1 MNQLHAKK
9 GKDVLKEMKD
19 VATLNGKKYEV
30 EIERVDEYRPLDRG
44 AQVSAPA
51 PILAA
56 APAPKAAPAPAAAP
70 APKAAPAPAPA
81 PAPAAAPSA
90 GGQTV
95 EAPMPGKILDI
106 KVKVGDAVSYGQCV
120 SVMEAMKMET
130 EIVAPAAGTVAAINV
145 STGDSVETGAVLVT
159 LN

>member
-1 MNQLHAKK
+1 
-9 GKDVLKEMKD
+9 MKY

-44 AQVSAPA
+44 AQASAPA

-56 APAPKAAPAPAAAP
+56 APAPKAAPAPA
-70 APKAAPAPAPA
+70 
-81 PAPAAAPSA
+81 A

-106 KVKVGDAVSYGQCV
+106 KVKVGDAVGYGQCV
-120 SVMEAMKMET
+120 IVMEAMKMET
-130 EIVAPAAGTVAAINV
+130 EIVAPAAGTVASINV

>member
-9 GKDVLKEMKD
+9 GKDVLKEMKY

-70 APKAAPAPAPA
+70 APKAAPAPAA
-81 PAPAAAPSA
+81 APAAAPSA

-120 SVMEAMKMET
+120 IVMEAMKMET

>member
-9 GKDVLKEMKD
+9 GKDVLKEMKY

-81 PAPAAAPSA
+81 PAAAPSA

-106 KVKVGDAVSYGQCV
+106 KVK
-120 SVMEAMKMET
+120 SVT
-130 EIVAPAAGTVAAINV
+130 Q
-145 STGDSVETGAVLVT
+145 
-159 LN
+159 

>member
-9 GKDVLKEMKD
+9 GKDVLKEMKY

-70 APKAAPAPAPA
+70 APKAAPAPA
-81 PAPAAAPSA
+81 AAPSA

-120 SVMEAMKMET
+120 IVMEAMKMET

>member
-1 MNQLHAKK
+1 
-9 GKDVLKEMKD
+9 MKY

-44 AQVSAPA
+44 AQV
-51 PILAA
+51 I
-56 APAPKAAPAPAAAP
+56 AP

-120 SVMEAMKMET
+120 IVMEAMKMET

>member
-9 GKDVLKEMKD
+9 GKDVLKEMKY

-56 APAPKAAPAPAAAP
+56 APAPKAAPAPA
-70 APKAAPAPAPA
+70 PA

-106 KVKVGDAVSYGQCV
+106 KVKVGDAVGYGQCV
-120 SVMEAMKMET
+120 IVMEAMKMET
-130 EIVAPAAGTVAAINV
+130 EIVAPAAGTVASINV

>member
-9 GKDVLKEMKD
+9 GKDVLKEMKY

-120 SVMEAMKMET
+120 IVMEAMKMET

-145 STGDSVETGAVLVT
+145 STGDSGETGAVLVT

>member
-1 MNQLHAKK
+1 
-9 GKDVLKEMKD
+9 MKY

-44 AQVSAPA
+44 AQAS
-51 PILAA
+51 
-56 APAPKAAPAPAAAP
+56 
-70 APKAAPAPAPA
+70 APAPA

-120 SVMEAMKMET
+120 IVMEAMKMET

>member
-1 MNQLHAKK
+1 
-9 GKDVLKEMKD
+9 MKY

-44 AQVSAPA
+44 AHASAPA

-56 APAPKAAPAPAAAP
+56 APAPKAAPA
-70 APKAAPAPAPA
+70 AAPAPAPA
-81 PAPAAAPSA
+81 PAPAAAPAAA

-106 KVKVGDAVSYGQCV
+106 KVKVGDAVGYGQCV
-120 SVMEAMKMET
+120 IVMEAMKMET
-130 EIVAPAAGTVAAINV
+130 EIVAPAAGTVASINV

>member
-1 MNQLHAKK
+1 
-9 GKDVLKEMKD
+9 MKY

-44 AQVSAPA
+44 AQASAPA

-56 APAPKAAPAPAAAP
+56 APAPKAAPAAAP
-70 APKAAPAPAPA
+70 APAPAAAPAPA
-81 PAPAAAPSA
+81 PAPAAAPAAA

-106 KVKVGDAVSYGQCV
+106 KVKVGDAVGYGQCV
-120 SVMEAMKMET
+120 IVMEAMKMET
-130 EIVAPAAGTVAAINV
+130 EIVAPAAGTVASINV